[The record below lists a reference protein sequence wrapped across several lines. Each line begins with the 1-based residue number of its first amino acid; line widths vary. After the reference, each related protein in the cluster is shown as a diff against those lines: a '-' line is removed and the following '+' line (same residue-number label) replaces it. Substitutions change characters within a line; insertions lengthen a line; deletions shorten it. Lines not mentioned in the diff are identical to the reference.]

1 MHRHLTGLFLAAVLI
16 GQSGAAVSAERTI
29 SLGVEMSC
37 PTCPYIVKK
46 SLQKVSG
53 VSGVKVSYADQT
65 AIVRFDD
72 AKTDA
77 TARTDATKAVGFPSS
92 LIR

>member
-1 MHRHLTGLFLAAVLI
+1 MRRHLIGLFLAVAVI
-16 GQSGAAVSAERTI
+16 GHAGAAVSAERTV
-29 SLGVEMSC
+29 SLGVKMSC

-53 VSGVKVSYADQT
+53 VSEVKVSYAEQT
-65 AIVRFDD
+65 ATVRFDD

-77 TARTDATKAVGFPSS
+77 TALTNATKAVGFPSTV
-92 LIR
+92 IR

>member
-1 MHRHLTGLFLAAVLI
+1 MKHYLTGMFFAVALI
-16 GQSGAAVSAERTI
+16 GHSGVAVSAERTV
-29 SLGVEMSC
+29 SLGVKMSC

-53 VSGVKVSYADQT
+53 VSAVKVSYADQT

-72 AKTDA
+72 AKTKV
-77 TARTDATKAVGFPSS
+77 TALMDATKAVGFPSS
-92 LIR
+92 VIR

>member
-1 MHRHLTGLFLAAVLI
+1 MKRHLIGMFFAVVLI
-16 GQSGAAVSAERTI
+16 GNSGAAVSAERTVT
-29 SLGVEMSC
+29 LGVNMSC

-53 VSGVKVSYADQT
+53 VSEVKVSYAEQT
-65 AIVRFDD
+65 ATVRFDD

-77 TARTDATKAVGFPSS
+77 TALTNATKAVGFPSS
-92 LIR
+92 VNR